1 MILNTGS
8 RTDIPAFYAAWFARR
23 LQEGFVMA
31 RSPYD
36 PQRLTRYRL
45 DPALVDLIVFCTKN
59 PAPMLPY
66 REALAPFRQFWG
78 VTITPYGADIEPQV
92 PPVEA
97 AIESLRALAAI
108 AGRRAVHWRYDPV
121 LITEKYTLDFHKRAF
136 RRMAE
141 SLAGA
146 VENCVVSFVDLYE
159 KTKRNFPGVREVSRE
174 ERLALGAVFADVG
187 RELGIKVRTCLEGDD
202 LAPFGIDTRGCMT
215 QAVLE
220 EAAGCR
226 FRLPRLPAARKGCAC
241 LLGNDIGAY
250 NTCAHFCRYCYAN
263 ANIAAVRQSR
273 ARHDPASPLLVGH
286 IEPGDRVQEAKQVS
300 YVMESEQLGL
310 FCEGAMGF

>member
-1 MILNTGS
+1 
-8 RTDIPAFYAAWFARR
+8 
-23 LQEGFVMA
+23 
-31 RSPYD
+31 
-36 PQRLTRYRL
+36 
-45 DPALVDLIVFCTKN
+45 
-59 PAPMLPY
+59 MLPY

-159 KTKRNFPGVREVSRE
+159 KTKRNFTGVREVSQE

-202 LAPFGIDTRGCMT
+202 LAPFGIDTQGCMT

-220 EAAGCR
+220 EAVGCR
-226 FRLPRLPAARKGCAC
+226 FHIPRTSAARKGCAC

-263 ANIAAVRQSR
+263 ASVAAVRKNR

-300 YVMESEQLGL
+300 YVTESEQLGL
-310 FCEGAMGF
+310 FA